1 MWTSCPNGWARLRR
15 RVELPDSPVRVSAAH
30 TQQTIPALLGSEGPF
45 ARGIPGFAPRAAQ
58 QAMAAAVAAQLETA
72 GSLVVE
78 AGTGTGKTYAYLVP
92 ALLSGRRTVISTG
105 TRTLQDQLFH
115 RDLPRV
121 REVLAVP
128 VRVALLK
135 GRANYLCLYRMKRA
149 RGLPQL
155 RGLDEPLRLVEDWAR
170 RTESGELS
178 ELGEFREDQALTRQI
193 TSTADN
199 CLGSRCADFE
209 RCFVAAARRKAQAA
223 DLVVINHHL
232 LFADFLLKDQG
243 FGQIL
248 SGSDAVIVDEAHQIP
263 ELASQFFGTRVS
275 TRQLQ
280 ELARDAQ
287 LEAQNCG
294 DLPALSD
301 TAQRLAGDTA
311 RLEAVFHRAANRV
324 PLAQFLASPD
334 AAIEVERTAQ
344 SLAELFQHLHPL
356 EERNAELAA
365 LLARAL
371 ALQERWTHVFDS
383 AHSDEEVRWAEALA
397 RGGSLNATP
406 IEVADGFQRM
416 RDAYPGAWVFTS
428 ATLAAGTDFG
438 HYIQQLGLEQAQSL
452 QLDSPFD
459 YSEQARLYL
468 PQGLP
473 EPNDPGYS
481 VAVANAVLPVI
492 EAAAGGVFVL
502 CTSHRALRVVAE
514 HLRAR
519 MRYRLLVQGEQ
530 SRSAL
535 LDAFAEDG
543 NAVLVGTSSFWEGV
557 DVKGQALRVVVI
569 DKLPFTAPGDPV
581 YEAKLQAIRKRGGT
595 PFFEMQLPEAIVLLR
610 QGVGRLIRDRAD
622 RGLLMLCDPRLLSKG
637 YGRKVL
643 ASLPEMPILRELQ
656 AAQDFARTLAEHP

>member
-1 MWTSCPNGWARLRR
+1 M
-15 RVELPDSPVRVSAAH
+15 PDSPVRVSAAH
-30 TQQTIPALLGSEGPF
+30 TQQTIPTLLGGDGAF
-45 ARGIPGFAPRAAQ
+45 ARNIPGFAPRAAQ
-58 QAMAAAVAAQLETA
+58 QAMAVAVAAQLETA

-155 RGLDEPLRLVEDWAR
+155 RGLDEPLRVVEDWAR

-301 TAQRLAGDTA
+301 AAQRLAGDTA
-311 RLEAVFHRAANRV
+311 RLEAVFHRAAARA
-324 PLAQFLASPD
+324 PLAQFLANPD
-334 AAIEVERTAQ
+334 AAMEVERTAQ

-371 ALQERWTHVFDS
+371 ALQERWTHVVHS
-383 AHSDEEVRWAEALA
+383 AHTDDEVRWAEALA

-428 ATLAAGTDFG
+428 ATLAAGADFG
-438 HYIQQLGLEQAQSL
+438 HYVQQLGLEQAQNL

-459 YSEQARLYL
+459 FSEQARLYL

-502 CTSHRALRVVAE
+502 CTSHRALRAVAE
-514 HLRAR
+514 HLRGR

-643 ASLPEMPILRELQ
+643 ASLPAMPVLRELQ
-656 AAQDFARTLAEHP
+656 AVQDFARTLAEQP

>member
-1 MWTSCPNGWARLRR
+1 MSTEA
-15 RVELPDSPVRVSAAH
+15 VEDELS
-30 TQQTIPALLGSEGPF
+30 ALLGAAGPF
-45 ARGIPGFAPRAAQ
+45 ARELPGFAPRAAQ
-58 QAMAAAVAAQLETA
+58 QAMASAVAAQLETA

-92 ALLSGRRTVISTG
+92 ALRSGRRTVISTG

-121 REVLAVP
+121 RDTLGLPA
-128 VRVALLK
+128 RAALLK

-155 RGLDEPLRLVEDWAR
+155 RGFDDGLRAVEDWAR

-178 ELGEFREDQALTRQI
+178 ELGEFREGEALTRQI

-199 CLGSRCADFE
+199 CLGTRCADFE
-209 RCFVAAARRKAQAA
+209 RCFVALARRKAQAA
-223 DLVVINHHL
+223 DVVVVNHHL

-248 SGSDAVIVDEAHQIP
+248 SGSDAVIVDEAHQLP

-275 TRQLQ
+275 TRQVQ

-294 DLPALSD
+294 DLPALSE
-301 TAQRLAGDTA
+301 TAQRLAGDGA
-311 RLEAVFHRAANRV
+311 RLEAVFLRVAPRA
-324 PLAQFLASPD
+324 PLAQFLANPD
-334 AAIEVERTAQ
+334 AAIEVERCAQ
-344 SLAELFQHLHPL
+344 SLSELLQGLRPL
-356 EERNAELAA
+356 EERNAELSA

-371 ALQERWTHVFDS
+371 ALQERWTHILD
-383 AHSDEEVRWAEALA
+383 AGHAEEEVRWAETLP

-406 IEVADGFQRM
+406 IDVADGFRRM
-416 RDAYPGAWVFTS
+416 RDTYPGAWVFTS
-428 ATLAAGTDFG
+428 ATLAAGRDFQ
-438 HYIQQLGLEQAQSL
+438 HYTQQLGLEDAQTL

-459 YSEQARLYL
+459 FATQARLYL
-468 PQGLP
+468 PRGLP
-473 EPNDPGYS
+473 EPNDPAYS
-481 VAVANAVLPVI
+481 GAVADAVLPVI

-502 CTSHRALRVVAE
+502 CTSHRALRAVAE
-514 HLRAR
+514 RLRGR
-519 MRYRLLVQGEQ
+519 MPYRLLVQGEQ

-535 LDAFAEDG
+535 LDVFAEDG

-569 DKLPFTAPGDPV
+569 DKLPFAAPGDPV
-581 YEAKLQAIRKRGGT
+581 YEAKLDAIRRRGGT
-595 PFFEMQLPEAIVLLR
+595 PFFELQLPEAIVQLR
-610 QGVGRLIRDRAD
+610 QGVGRLIRDPGD

-637 YGRKVL
+637 YGRRVL
-643 ASLPEMPILRELQ
+643 ASLPTMPVLRDLEPAQ
-656 AAQDFARTLAEHP
+656 AFARTLGHL